1 MKSNLFDKIMMVLS
15 VLILLSA
22 TLFVI
27 MNWGEMPEQIPSHY
41 NFKGEVDDYG
51 GKGILVFTLVMGW
64 VMLLTFWIVGM
75 FPKYWNTGVERTPAN
90 AAAVNR
96 IIRDMMSVMQLSLAA
111 MFSYMSVTPALGVNM
126 GRWFTPVF
134 LLAIF
139 GTIIVTVV
147 RLIRNR

>member
-1 MKSNLFDKIMMVLS
+1 MKSNLFDKIMMTLS
-15 VLILLSA
+15 ALILLAA
-22 TLFVI
+22 TVFVVLH
-27 MNWGEMPEQIPSHY
+27 WSQMPEQIPSHY

-64 VMLLTFWIVGM
+64 VMVLTFSILGM

-111 MFSYMSVTPALGVNM
+111 MFSYMSVTPVFGVNM
-126 GRWFTPVF
+126 GSWFTPVF
-134 LLAIF
+134 LLTIF